1 MKLPILLCK
10 SIVLFML
17 LSWLPVSWADT
28 GEVAVLDGPRGNW
41 LATVRG
47 DVSLEVLEERDGWS
61 RVRLEGWIAGSAAS
75 GSAPA
80 APGTAAAGM
89 ALPAAPT
96 PSPASEGGVTVSG
109 VLLPTAAE
117 QSATPGAGL
126 VVLLVGALEALDEEH
141 AHAGQECRDALAES
155 QHEVDARRDDY
166 RKQMNSTDNFKEA
179 AQRNDRA
186 KKALQQAERAQRERV
201 EACRRT
207 ADQLFQTHAVR
218 RAISDMAGRF
228 AFDRVPSGNYRIV
241 ASEIGGEAPR
251 AWAFDC
257 LVKGDG
263 PVVIDPQTDRSDMLP
278 YWGLDRSESS

>member
-1 MKLPILLCK
+1 MRLPILLFV
-10 SIVLFML
+10 SIVAVLL
-17 LSWLPVSWADT
+17 LSWLPASRAET

-41 LATVRG
+41 LATVRA
-47 DVSLEVLEERDGWS
+47 DVSLEVLEERDGWR
-61 RVRLEGWIAGSAAS
+61 RVRLEGWIAGAAGSVSSAAAS
-75 GSAPA
+75 
-80 APGTAAAGM
+80 GTAAAG
-89 ALPAAPT
+89 AAVAAAPT
-96 PSPASEGGVTVSG
+96 PAPAADRGVTVSG

-126 VVLLVGALEALDEEH
+126 VVLLVGVLDALDEEH
-141 AHAGQECRDALAES
+141 ARAGQECRDALAES

-186 KKALQQAERAQRERV
+186 KKALHEAERAQGERL

-207 ADQLFQTHAVR
+207 ADQLFQAHAVR

-228 AFDRVPSGNYRIV
+228 EFDHVPGGSYRIL

-257 LVKGDG
+257 LVTGDG

-278 YWGLDRSESS
+278 YWGLDRSDGS

>member
-1 MKLPILLCK
+1 MRLPILLFV
-10 SIVLFML
+10 SIVAVLL
-17 LSWLPVSWADT
+17 LSWLPVSRADT

-41 LATVRG
+41 LATVRA
-47 DVSLEVLEERDGWS
+47 DASLEVLEERDGWR
-61 RVRLEGWIAGSAAS
+61 RVRLEGWIAGAAGSGAPAAS
-75 GSAPA
+75 GTVA
-80 APGTAAAGM
+80 
-89 ALPAAPT
+89 AAPT
-96 PSPASEGGVTVSG
+96 PTPAADRGVTVSG

-126 VVLLVGALEALDEEH
+126 VVLLVGALDALDEEH
-141 AHAGQECRDALAES
+141 ARAGQECRDALAES

-186 KKALQQAERAQRERV
+186 RKALQEAERAQRERL

-207 ADQLFQTHAVR
+207 ADQLFQAHAVR

-228 AFDRVPSGNYRIV
+228 EFDHVPGGSYRIL

-257 LVKGDG
+257 LVTGDG

-278 YWGLDRSESS
+278 YWGLDRSDGS